1 MLNPFFRIALG
12 QAARLLGKPG
22 RLVHLVVR
30 MAQRLTET
38 KRKDLT
44 AQAVREKFCLLGRL
58 ISAYARR
65 EYRAIPLKTL
75 IAVVAAMI
83 YFLNPIDLI
92 PDAILG
98 IGLTDDLAVLAWVIR
113 SAQQELEAFAT
124 WERSAVVCH
133 QTS

>member
-1 MLNPFFRIALG
+1 MENPFFRIALG

-30 MAQRLTET
+30 MGQRLYQ
-38 KRKDLT
+38 KRKDIT
-44 AQAVREKFCLLGRL
+44 AHTVREHFYLLGRL

-65 EYRAIPLKTL
+65 EYRAVPLKAL
-75 IAVVAAMI
+75 VAVVAAMI

-98 IGLTDDLAVLAWVIR
+98 IGFTDDLAVLAWVIR
-113 SAQQELEAFAT
+113 NAQHELEAFSA
-124 WERSAVVCH
+124 WERTAAASH
-133 QTS
+133 QDS